1 MGKIWNN
8 LKQLN
13 ITVYKHVQKKP
24 RPSCYCLGMD
34 KVGSGGLKTWHGG
47 RSDVGLPECGPCG
60 SPEAGVE

>member
-13 ITVYKHVQKKP
+13 IKHVPKKTK
-24 RPSCYCLGMD
+24 PSCYCLGMD

-47 RSDVGLPECGPCG
+47 RSDVGLPNVDPCG
-60 SPEAGVE
+60 SPEARVE